1 MGNSMI
7 DYSIF
12 LWKSPLKEDAVEMA
26 YAKNQV
32 RKVLTFDEFV
42 KHISDHNGVFTRGTV
57 KGVVSDTCACLVEQL
72 LMGNKVQFGELGI
85 FSISITCEPAAT
97 LKEFSEDNI
106 KEVNI
111 LFNPGEDFENLR
123 SKAEFNLVASR
134 AVQAATIK
142 AVKANETSVDLEAAK
157 KKPNSTEDGDNKPS
171 GDGGNTPS
179 TGGSTPSDGGSIL
192 LVVAV
197 VTVPAM
203 KPMQNLRKAIMSF
216 NSILV
221 APDNVSGA
229 TTSNKFLFSK

>member
-1 MGNSMI
+1 MI

-12 LWKSPLKEDAVEMA
+12 MWKSPLKEDAVEMA

-57 KGVVSDTCACLVEQL
+57 KGVVSDTCSCLVEQL

-85 FSISITCEPAAT
+85 FSISITSEPTAT

-157 KKPNSTEDGDNKPS
+157 KKNDSSDNSGNEDKK
-171 GDGGNTPS
+171 
-179 TGGSTPSDGGSIL
+179 PSDGNNTPTGGDTGTDTGDGKDE
-192 LVVAV
+192 VNF
-197 VTVPAM
+197 
-203 KPMQNLRKAIMSF
+203 K
-216 NSILV
+216 
-221 APDNVSGA
+221 
-229 TTSNKFLFSK
+229 

>member
-1 MGNSMI
+1 MGKRMI

-32 RKVLTFDEFV
+32 RKVLTFDDFV

-85 FSISITCEPAAT
+85 FSISITCEPTAT

-142 AVKANETSVDLEAAK
+142 AVKANETNVDLEAVK
-157 KKPNSTEDGDNKPS
+157 KKPTSSGNGDSKPS
-171 GDGGNTPS
+171 
-179 TGGSTPSDGGSIL
+179 GGSTPSGGTPSEGN
-192 LVVAV
+192 
-197 VTVPAM
+197 TP
-203 KPMQNLRKAIMSF
+203 SGGEGSE
-216 NSILV
+216 NSGNT
-221 APDNVSGA
+221 DNGA
-229 TTSNKFLFSK
+229 GEDNEL

>member
-1 MGNSMI
+1 MI

-12 LWKSPLKEDAVEMA
+12 MWKSPLKEDAVEMA

-85 FSISITCEPAAT
+85 FSISITSEPAT
-97 LKEFSEDNI
+97 SLKNFSEDNI

-134 AVQAATIK
+134 AVQTATIK
-142 AVKANETSVDLEAAK
+142 AVKANETTVDLEAAK
-157 KKPNSTEDGDNKPS
+157 KKKNSADDDGN
-171 GDGGNTPS
+171 NTPTGPTTPSDKGDTGSGSGSQAGGGSSTGDS
-179 TGGSTPSDGGSIL
+179 TGGSSSEDKGGN
-192 LVVAV
+192 
-197 VTVPAM
+197 
-203 KPMQNLRKAIMSF
+203 NL
-216 NSILV
+216 
-221 APDNVSGA
+221 D
-229 TTSNKFLFSK
+229 

>member
-1 MGNSMI
+1 MI

-12 LWKSPLKEDAVEMA
+12 MWKSPLKEDAVEMA

-57 KGVVSDTCACLVEQL
+57 KGVVSDTCSCLVEQL
-72 LMGNKVQFGELGI
+72 LMGNKVQFGELSI
-85 FSISITCEPAAT
+85 FSISITSEPAAT

-157 KKPNSTEDGDNKPS
+157 KKNDSSDNSGNEDKK
-171 GDGGNTPS
+171 
-179 TGGSTPSDGGSIL
+179 PSDGNNTPTGGDTGTDTGDGKDE
-192 LVVAV
+192 VNF
-197 VTVPAM
+197 
-203 KPMQNLRKAIMSF
+203 K
-216 NSILV
+216 
-221 APDNVSGA
+221 
-229 TTSNKFLFSK
+229 

>member
-1 MGNSMI
+1 MI

-12 LWKSPLKEDAVEMA
+12 MWKSPLKEDAVEMA

-57 KGVVSDTCACLVEQL
+57 KGVVSDTCSCLVEQL

-85 FSISITCEPAAT
+85 FSISITSEPAAT

-157 KKPNSTEDGDNKPS
+157 KKNDSSDNSGNEDNKPS
-171 GDGGNTPS
+171 DGNSTP
-179 TGGSTPSDGGSIL
+179 TGGDTGTDTGE
-192 LVVAV
+192 
-197 VTVPAM
+197 
-203 KPMQNLRKAIMSF
+203 
-216 NSILV
+216 
-221 APDNVSGA
+221 DNVEV
-229 TTSNKFLFSK
+229 NLE

>member
-1 MGNSMI
+1 MI

-32 RKVLTFDEFV
+32 RKVLTFDDFV

-142 AVKANETSVDLEAAK
+142 AVKANETNVDLEAVK
-157 KKPNSTEDGDNKPS
+157 KKPTSSGNGDSKPS
-171 GDGGNTPS
+171 
-179 TGGSTPSDGGSIL
+179 GGSTPSGGTPSEGN
-192 LVVAV
+192 
-197 VTVPAM
+197 TP
-203 KPMQNLRKAIMSF
+203 SGGEGCE
-216 NSILV
+216 NSGNT
-221 APDNVSGA
+221 DNGA
-229 TTSNKFLFSK
+229 GEDNEL

>member
-1 MGNSMI
+1 MI

-32 RKVLTFDEFV
+32 RKVLTFDDFV

-142 AVKANETSVDLEAAK
+142 AVKANETNVDLEAVK
-157 KKPNSTEDGDNKPS
+157 KKPTSSGNGDSKPS
-171 GDGGNTPS
+171 
-179 TGGSTPSDGGSIL
+179 GGSTPSGGTPSEGN
-192 LVVAV
+192 
-197 VTVPAM
+197 TP
-203 KPMQNLRKAIMSF
+203 SGSEGSE
-216 NSILV
+216 NSGNTDSGTGE
-221 APDNVSGA
+221 DNE
-229 TTSNKFLFSK
+229 L

>member
-1 MGNSMI
+1 MGKRMI

-12 LWKSPLKEDAVEMA
+12 MWKSPLKEDAVEMA

-85 FSISITCEPAAT
+85 FGISINCEPAAT

-142 AVKANETSVDLEAAK
+142 AVKANETTVDLEAAK
-157 KKPNSTEDGDNKPS
+157 KKNDSSDDGNGKPS

-179 TGGSTPSDGGSIL
+179 TGGDTPNTGGSG
-192 LVVAV
+192 
-197 VTVPAM
+197 T
-203 KPMQNLRKAIMSF
+203 
-216 NSILV
+216 
-221 APDNVSGA
+221 DEGGEENVIE
-229 TTSNKFLFSK
+229 

>member
-1 MGNSMI
+1 MI

-12 LWKSPLKEDAVEMA
+12 MWKSPLKEDAVEMA

-32 RKVLTFDEFV
+32 RKVLTFDELV

-85 FSISITCEPAAT
+85 FSISITSEPAAT

-142 AVKANETSVDLEAAK
+142 AVKANETSVDLETAK
-157 KKPNSTEDGDNKPS
+157 KKNDSSDNSGNEDKKPFDGNSTPTGGDTGNDT
-171 GDGGNTPS
+171 GDGN
-179 TGGSTPSDGGSIL
+179 DE
-192 LVVAV
+192 VNF
-197 VTVPAM
+197 
-203 KPMQNLRKAIMSF
+203 K
-216 NSILV
+216 
-221 APDNVSGA
+221 
-229 TTSNKFLFSK
+229 

>member
-1 MGNSMI
+1 
-7 DYSIF
+7 
-12 LWKSPLKEDAVEMA
+12 MA

-57 KGVVSDTCACLVEQL
+57 KGVVSDTCSCLVEQL

-85 FSISITCEPAAT
+85 FSISITSEPAAT

-142 AVKANETSVDLEAAK
+142 AVKANETSVDLEAIK
-157 KKPNSTEDGDNKPS
+157 KKPNSNEDGSDKPS
-171 GDGGNTPS
+171 GDGGDTP
-179 TGGSTPSDGGSIL
+179 TGGGSTPSGGSS
-192 LVVAV
+192 
-197 VTVPAM
+197 TTPSGG
-203 KPMQNLRKAIMSF
+203 NGSGTE
-216 NSILV
+216 N
-221 APDNVSGA
+221 PDSGTEA
-229 TTSNKFLFSK
+229 ESNDGPSELY

>member
-1 MGNSMI
+1 MI

-12 LWKSPLKEDAVEMA
+12 MWKSPLKEDAVEMA

-57 KGVVSDTCACLVEQL
+57 KGVVSDTCSCLVEQL

-85 FSISITCEPAAT
+85 FSISITSEPAAT

-142 AVKANETSVDLEAAK
+142 AVKANETTVDLEAAK
-157 KKPNSTEDGDNKPS
+157 KKNDASDDSNDENKKPS
-171 GDGGNTPS
+171 GNTGEENKNPTGGSS
-179 TGGSTPSDGGSIL
+179 TGGSDSGSSSDKGGSSDGNGD
-192 LVVAV
+192 V
-197 VTVPAM
+197 
-203 KPMQNLRKAIMSF
+203 QYE
-216 NSILV
+216 
-221 APDNVSGA
+221 
-229 TTSNKFLFSK
+229 

>member
-12 LWKSPLKEDAVEMA
+12 LWKIPLKEDAVEMA

-179 TGGSTPSDGGSIL
+179 TGGSTPSDGGSTPSGGSGSDGTGNETD
-192 LVVAV
+192 AES
-197 VTVPAM
+197 
-203 KPMQNLRKAIMSF
+203 KEG
-216 NSILV
+216 
-221 APDNVSGA
+221 DNE
-229 TTSNKFLFSK
+229 L

>member
-1 MGNSMI
+1 MI

-12 LWKSPLKEDAVEMA
+12 MWKSPLKEDAVEMA

-57 KGVVSDTCACLVEQL
+57 KGVVSDTCSCLVEQL
-72 LMGNKVQFGELGI
+72 LMGNKVQFGELGV
-85 FSISITCEPAAT
+85 FSISITSEPAAT

-134 AVQAATIK
+134 AVQTATIK

-157 KKPNSTEDGDNKPS
+157 KKNDSSDNSGNEDKK
-171 GDGGNTPS
+171 
-179 TGGSTPSDGGSIL
+179 PSDG
-192 LVVAV
+192 
-197 VTVPAM
+197 
-203 KPMQNLRKAIMSF
+203 
-216 NSILV
+216 NSTPTGGDTGTDTGDGKDEV
-221 APDNVSGA
+221 NF
-229 TTSNKFLFSK
+229 K

>member
-1 MGNSMI
+1 MI

-32 RKVLTFDEFV
+32 RKVLTFDDFV

-142 AVKANETSVDLEAAK
+142 AVKANETNVDLEAVK
-157 KKPNSTEDGDNKPS
+157 KKPTSSGNGDSKPS
-171 GDGGNTPS
+171 
-179 TGGSTPSDGGSIL
+179 GGSTPSGGTPSEGN
-192 LVVAV
+192 
-197 VTVPAM
+197 TP
-203 KPMQNLRKAIMSF
+203 SGSEGSE
-216 NSILV
+216 NSGNT
-221 APDNVSGA
+221 DNG
-229 TTSNKFLFSK
+229 TGEDNEL

>member
-1 MGNSMI
+1 MI

-32 RKVLTFDEFV
+32 RKVLTFDDFV

-142 AVKANETSVDLEAAK
+142 AVKANETNVDLEAVK
-157 KKPNSTEDGDNKPS
+157 KKPTSSGNGDSKPS
-171 GDGGNTPS
+171 
-179 TGGSTPSDGGSIL
+179 GGSTPSGGTPSEGN
-192 LVVAV
+192 
-197 VTVPAM
+197 TP
-203 KPMQNLRKAIMSF
+203 SGGEGSE
-216 NSILV
+216 NSSNT
-221 APDNVSGA
+221 DSGA
-229 TTSNKFLFSK
+229 GEDNEL

>member
-1 MGNSMI
+1 MI

-12 LWKSPLKEDAVEMA
+12 MWKSPLKEDAVEMA

-57 KGVVSDTCACLVEQL
+57 KGVVSDTCSCLVEQL

-142 AVKANETSVDLEAAK
+142 AVKANETTVDLEAVK
-157 KKPNSTEDGDNKPS
+157 KKPNSTEDDTNMPS
-171 GDGGNTPS
+171 GDGGSTPS
-179 TGGSTPSDGGSIL
+179 GGSTTPSGGSSSDSG
-192 LVVAV
+192 
-197 VTVPAM
+197 
-203 KPMQNLRKAIMSF
+203 NE
-216 NSILV
+216 N
-221 APDNVSGA
+221 PDKGTEGSGDGP
-229 TTSNKFLFSK
+229 SEMN